1 MMKQIN
7 YIIATVLLLLLFNTV
22 AMAKEIVITTPGR
35 QTIPLA
41 HAPILAISAE
51 DAALAQTFHDVLQG
65 DLDLSGLFEFVAEG
79 AFLDDAQNDDLNS
92 TDINFAQWRM
102 LGAQVLLKGTYKLRR
117 NKLELKIRLY
127 DVMTRRLLIGHNYQG
142 QPHEIRR
149 MAHSFADQI
158 MKVLTGKLGAFNT
171 RIAFI
176 GDRTGSKELYLCESD
191 GYDSQRVTN
200 HANLILNPDF
210 SPLGHELIFTSYHQG
225 NPDLYRNRA

>member
-7 YIIATVLLLLLFNTV
+7 YTITTVLLLLLFNTV

-51 DAALAQTFHDVLQG
+51 DGALAQTFHDVLQG

-127 DVMTRRLLIGHNYQG
+127 DVMTRRLLRKYSPVSSARSTPVSLLLVIEPAIKSCICVNQ
-142 QPHEIRR
+142 
-149 MAHSFADQI
+149 MATIVSA
-158 MKVLTGKLGAFNT
+158 
-171 RIAFI
+171 
-176 GDRTGSKELYLCESD
+176 
-191 GYDSQRVTN
+191 
-200 HANLILNPDF
+200 
-210 SPLGHELIFTSYHQG
+210 
-225 NPDLYRNRA
+225 